1 MKSHAQVV
9 VIGGG
14 VVGCSVLFHL
24 ARAGWTDVVL
34 LERDE
39 LTSGSTWHAAGGMH
53 TINGDPNVA
62 KLQKYTISL
71 YKEIEELSGQA
82 TGVHITGGVL
92 LAATEARM
100 DWLRGV
106 VAKGRYL
113 GLDLEEIS
121 AKEAHELMPLLDPKE
136 FVGAVRNSEDGHL
149 DPSGVT
155 HAYAKAARKLG
166 AAVERFTKVE
176 DIVRLPDGTW
186 RVITNKGDVV
196 AEHVVN
202 AGGLWAREVGR
213 MVGLELP
220 VLAMEHMYLIT
231 EDMPEVAE
239 INAKTGKEVIHAV
252 DFDGELYLRQ
262 ERGGMLMGTYEKAN
276 KPWSEYTTPW
286 NFGHE
291 LLEPDIDRIAPS
303 LEVGFRHFPAFQ
315 NTGIKQIINGPFTFA
330 PDGNPLVG
338 PVRGL
343 PGFWCAC
350 GVMAGFSQG
359 GGVGLA
365 LANWMIHGD
374 PGADIWAMDVA
385 RYGDWASMAYTNA
398 KVRENYS
405 RRFSVR
411 FPNEELPAG
420 RPLKTTPVYD
430 LLSARGAQWGAAFG
444 LEVPLWYAPD
454 GVKDEFSWRR
464 SNDFAHVAKEVKT
477 VRQGVGLAE
486 ISSFAKYRVVGAGAE
501 SWLDR
506 MLACKLPKPGR
517 MVLAPMLK
525 EDGKLI
531 GDFSVANL
539 SAGEVP
545 PVQTEQVPPPPTP
558 PHRGEGGGQGTA
570 HSADS
575 QTQGSQAS
583 LQPADAGGVAQTG
596 MPSSPSP
603 LWGGDRGG
611 GSAPRGRQEWFIAG
625 SGIAEEF
632 HMRWFESHIP
642 DDGSVAVEA
651 LGLRRLGLTI
661 AGPDARRVLQK
672 VTRSDVSNEAFPF
685 MAIRPMDI
693 GMAPCLVGRVS
704 YTGDLGYE
712 IWMAPEYQRAIFSTL
727 MAAGEEFGIG
737 LFGSRAL
744 NALRLE
750 KNYGSWARE
759 YRPIYGPLEAGLE
772 RFVAYGKQADFIG
785 KAAAVAERESGG
797 KLRLRAF
804 VVETEDAD
812 MIGDEAIWFDG
823 AVRGWVTSG
832 GYAHHSGAS
841 VAMGYV
847 PKEIAD
853 AETGF
858 EIELLGKKYPARL
871 QATPLFDANFER
883 MRG

>member
-1 MKSHAQVV
+1 MKSHAKVV

-24 ARAGWTDVVL
+24 ARHGWTDVVL

-82 TGVHITGGVL
+82 TGVHLTGGVL
-92 LAATEARM
+92 LAATEARL

-106 VAKGRYL
+106 VSKGRYL
-113 GLDLEEIS
+113 GIDLEVIS
-121 AKEAHELMPLLDPKE
+121 AKEAAELMPLIDPSQ
-136 FVGAVRNSEDGHL
+136 FVGAVRNKEDGHL

-166 AAVERFTKVE
+166 AEVERFTKVE
-176 DIVRLPDGTW
+176 DIVRRPDGLW
-186 RVITNKGDVV
+186 RVITNKGDIV

-231 EDMPEVAE
+231 EDMPEVADW
-239 INAKTGKEVIHAV
+239 NKKTGTEIIHAV

-276 KPWSEYTTPW
+276 KVWSEFSTPW

-315 NTGIKQIINGPFTFA
+315 KTGIKQIINGPFTFA

-343 PGFWCAC
+343 PGFWVAC

-365 LANWMIHGD
+365 LSNWMIEGD

-385 RYGDWASMAYTNA
+385 RYGDWATMAYTNA

-405 RRFSVR
+405 RRFSIR

-430 LLSARGAQWGAAFG
+430 TLSAKGAQWGVSYG
-444 LEVPLWYAPD
+444 LEVPLWYAPE

-464 SNDFAHVAKEVKT
+464 STDFDHVAKEVAA
-477 VRQGVGLAE
+477 VRDGVGLSE
-486 ISSFAKYRVVGAGAE
+486 ISNFAKYKVTGEGAAA
-501 SWLDR
+501 WLDR
-506 MLACKLPKPGR
+506 MLACRLPKRGR
-517 MVLAPMLK
+517 MTLAPMLK
-525 EDGKLI
+525 EDGRLI
-531 GDFSVANL
+531 GDFTLANIDD
-539 SAGEVP
+539 G
-545 PVQTEQVPPPPTP
+545 
-558 PHRGEGGGQGTA
+558 
-570 HSADS
+570 
-575 QTQGSQAS
+575 
-583 LQPADAGGVAQTG
+583 
-596 MPSSPSP
+596 
-603 LWGGDRGG
+603 
-611 GSAPRGRQEWFIAG
+611 EWFIAG
-625 SGIAEEF
+625 SGIAEQY
-632 HMRWFESHIP
+632 HMRWFEAHLP
-642 DDGSVAVEA
+642 NDGSVQIEA
-651 LGLRRLGLTI
+651 LGQKLAGLAI
-661 AGPDARRVLQK
+661 AGPKAREVLAK
-672 VTRSDVSNEAFPF
+672 VTRADVSNAAFPF
-685 MAIRPMDI
+685 MAVARMDI

-712 IWMAPEYQRAIFSTL
+712 IWVAPEYQRAAYEAL
-727 MAAGEEFGIG
+727 LAAGEASGIS

-759 YRPIYGPLEAGLE
+759 YRPIYGPLEAGLD
-772 RFVAYGKQADFIG
+772 RFVAYGKDADFIG
-785 KAAAVAERESGG
+785 KEAALAERKEGG

-804 VVETEDAD
+804 IVEATDAD
-812 MIGDEAIWFDG
+812 VIGDEAIWHG
-823 AVRGWVTSG
+823 GVVRGWVTSG
-832 GYAHHSGAS
+832 GYAHHSKKS

-853 AETGF
+853 RPDGF
-858 EIELLGKKYPARL
+858 EIEILGKRHAARI
-871 QATPLFDANFER
+871 QAAPLFDANFER

>member
-14 VVGCSVLFHL
+14 VVGCSVLYHL
-24 ARAGWTDVVL
+24 ARSGWKDVVL

-62 KLQKYTISL
+62 KLQKYTIEL
-71 YKEIEELSGQA
+71 YKEIEELSEQA
-82 TGVHITGGVL
+82 TGVHVTGGVL

-121 AKEAHELMPLLDPKE
+121 AEEAHRLMPLIDPKQ

-166 AAVERFTKVE
+166 AEVERFTKVE
-176 DIVRLPDGTW
+176 DIVRLPDGKW
-186 RVITNKGDVV
+186 RVITNKGEVI

-239 INAKTGKEVIHAV
+239 WNAKTGTEVIHAV

-262 ERGGMLMGTYEKAN
+262 ERGGMLMGTYEKAA
-276 KPWSEYTTPW
+276 KPWSEFQTPW

-343 PGFWCAC
+343 PGFWVAC

-365 LANWMIHGD
+365 LSNWMIHGD
-374 PGADIWAMDVA
+374 PGFDIWAMDVA
-385 RYGDWASMAYTNA
+385 RYGDWATTAYTNA

-405 RRFSVR
+405 RRFSIR

-430 LLSARGAQWGAAFG
+430 LLAEKGAQFGVAYG
-444 LEVPLWYAPD
+444 LEVPLWYAPE

-464 SNDFAHVAKEVKT
+464 STDFEHVAREVET
-477 VRQGVGLAE
+477 VRSGVGLTE
-486 ISSFAKYRVVGAGAE
+486 TSSFAKYRVVGQGAE
-501 SWLDR
+501 AWLDR
-506 MLACKLPKPGR
+506 LLACKLPKPGR
-517 MVLAPMLK
+517 MTLAPMLK

-531 GDFSVANL
+531 GDFTLARLSSGNL
-539 SAGEVP
+539 
-545 PVQTEQVPPPPTP
+545 PPPLTP
-558 PHRGEGGGQGTA
+558 PHKGEE
-570 HSADS
+570 DS
-575 QTQGSQAS
+575 EA
-583 LQPADAGGVAQTG
+583 P
-596 MPSSPSP
+596 PPKSPSP
-603 LWGGDRGG
+603 LWGGVRGG
-611 GSAPRGRQEWFIAG
+611 GATGSTRDQWLILG
-625 SGIAEEF
+625 SGVAEQF
-632 HMRWFESHIP
+632 HMRWFEKHLP
-642 DDGSVAVEA
+642 DDGSVAIEA
-651 LGLRRLGLTI
+651 LGLRRGGLSL
-661 AGPDARRVLQK
+661 AGPNARKVLEK
-672 VTRSDVSNEAFPF
+672 VTRTDVSNAAFPF
-685 MAIRPMDI
+685 MAIKAVDI
-693 GMAPCLVGRVS
+693 GMAPCIVGRVS

-712 IWMAPEYQRAIFSTL
+712 IWMAPEYQRGVFHAL
-727 MAAGEEFGIG
+727 MAAGEEFGIA
-737 LFGSRAL
+737 LFGNRAL

-759 YRPIYGPLEAGLE
+759 YRPIYGPLEAGLD
-772 RFVAYGKQADFIG
+772 RFVAYGKDADFIG
-785 KAAAVAERESGG
+785 KAGALAERQAGG
-797 KLRLRAF
+797 KLRLRTFILDAH
-804 VVETEDAD
+804 DAD
-812 MIGDEAIWFDG
+812 VIGDEAIWHDG
-823 AVRGWVTSG
+823 QVRGWVTSG
-832 GYAHHSGAS
+832 GYAHASKLS
-841 VAMGYV
+841 VALGYV

-853 AETGF
+853 AADGF
-858 EIELLGKKYPARL
+858 EIELLGKRLPARL
-871 QATPLFDANFER
+871 QRTPLFDANLER

>member
-14 VVGCSVLFHL
+14 VVGCSVLYHL
-24 ARAGWTDVVL
+24 ARSGWKDVVL

-62 KLQKYTISL
+62 KLQKYTIEL
-71 YKEIEELSGQA
+71 YKEIEELSEQA
-82 TGVHITGGVL
+82 TGVHVTGGVL

-121 AKEAHELMPLLDPKE
+121 AKEAAELMPLIDPKQ

-166 AAVERFTKVE
+166 AEVERFTKVE
-176 DIVRLPDGTW
+176 DIVQLPDGKW
-186 RVITNKGDVV
+186 RVVTNKGEVV

-231 EDMPEVAE
+231 EDMPEVADW
-239 INAKTGKEVIHAV
+239 NAKTGTEIIHAV

-276 KPWSEYTTPW
+276 KPWSEYQTPW

-303 LEVGFRHFPAFQ
+303 LEVGFRHFPAFER
-315 NTGIKQIINGPFTFA
+315 TGIKQIINGPFTFA

-343 PGFWCAC
+343 PGFWVAC

-365 LANWMIHGD
+365 LSNWMIHGD

-405 RRFSVR
+405 RRFSIR

-420 RPLKTTPVYD
+420 RPLKTTPIYD
-430 LLSARGAQWGAAFG
+430 LLAQRGAQFGVAYG
-444 LEVPLWYAPD
+444 LEVPLWYAPE
-454 GVKDEFSWRR
+454 GIRDEFSWRR
-464 SNDFAHVAKEVKT
+464 STDFEHVAREVEA
-477 VRQGVGLAE
+477 VRSGVGLTE
-486 ISSFAKYRVVGAGAE
+486 TSSFAKYRVVGQGAE
-501 SWLDR
+501 AWLDR

-517 MVLAPMLK
+517 MTLAPMLK
-525 EDGKLI
+525 EDGRLI
-531 GDFSVANL
+531 GDFTLANISREGK
-539 SAGEVP
+539 SAEWLIL
-545 PVQTEQVPPPPTP
+545 
-558 PHRGEGGGQGTA
+558 
-570 HSADS
+570 
-575 QTQGSQAS
+575 GS
-583 LQPADAGGVAQTG
+583 GVAEQ
-596 MPSSPSP
+596 
-603 LWGGDRGG
+603 
-611 GSAPRGRQEWFIAG
+611 
-625 SGIAEEF
+625 F
-632 HMRWFESHIP
+632 HMRWFEKHLP
-642 DDGSVAVEA
+642 DDGSVAIEA
-651 LGLRRLGLTI
+651 LGLRRVGLSI
-661 AGPDARRVLQK
+661 AGPKARDVLEK
-672 VTRSDVSNEAFPF
+672 VTRTDVSNAAFPF
-685 MAIRPMDI
+685 MAIKVLDI
-693 GMAPCLVGRVS
+693 GMSPCLVGRVS

-712 IWMAPEYQRAIFSTL
+712 IWMAPEYQRSVFEAL
-727 MAAGEEFGIG
+727 MEAGEEFGIG

-759 YRPIYGPLEAGLE
+759 YRPIYGPLEAGLD
-772 RFVAYGKQADFIG
+772 RFVAYGKDADFIG
-785 KAAAVAERESGG
+785 KAGALAERSAGG
-797 KLRLRAF
+797 KLRLRTF
-804 VVETEDAD
+804 VMDTEDAD
-812 MIGDEAIWFDG
+812 VIGDEAIWHDG
-823 AVRGWVTSG
+823 AVKGWVTSG
-832 GYAHHSGAS
+832 GYAHGSKQS
-841 VAMGYV
+841 VALGYV
-847 PKEIAD
+847 PKEIAGE
-853 AETGF
+853 ANGF
-858 EIELLGKKYPARL
+858 EIELLGKRHPARI
-871 QATPLFDANFER
+871 QSAPLFDANLER

>member
-1 MKSHAQVV
+1 MKSHAKVV

-14 VVGCSVLFHL
+14 VVGTSVLYHL

-62 KLQKYTISL
+62 KLQKYTIEL

-82 TGVHITGGVL
+82 TGVHVTGGVL

-121 AKEAHELMPLLDPKE
+121 AKEAADLMPLLDPKQ

-166 AAVERFTKVE
+166 ADVERFTKVE
-176 DIVRLPDGTW
+176 EIVRRPDGLW
-186 RVITNKGDVV
+186 RVITNKGEVI

-231 EDMPEVAE
+231 EDMPEVKAW
-239 INAKTGKEVIHAV
+239 NDKTGTEIIHAV

-262 ERGGMLMGTYEKAN
+262 ERGGMLMGTYEKAG
-276 KPWSEYTTPW
+276 KPWSEHQTPW

-343 PGFWCAC
+343 PGFWAAC

-365 LANWMIHGD
+365 LSNWMIHGD
-374 PGADIWAMDVA
+374 PGFDIWAMDVS

-405 RRFSVR
+405 RRFSIR

-430 LLSARGAQWGAAFG
+430 LLAAKGAQFGVSYG
-444 LEVPLWYAPD
+444 LEVPLWYAPE

-464 SNDFAHVAKEVKT
+464 SSDFPSVAAEVKT
-477 VRQGVGLAE
+477 VREHVGLSE
-486 ISSFAKYRVVGAGAE
+486 ISNFAKYKVTGERAE
-501 SWLDR
+501 AWLDR
-506 MLACKLPKPGR
+506 ILACKLPQPGR
-517 MVLAPMLK
+517 MTLAPMLK
-525 EDGKLI
+525 QDGKLI
-531 GDFSVANL
+531 GDFSLANL
-539 SAGEVP
+539 CGSLSLQEV
-545 PVQTEQVPPPPTP
+545 TPTRNP
-558 PHRGEGGGQGTA
+558 SPQGGGESGNVSAARQQSAISLGTA
-570 HSADS
+570 A
-575 QTQGSQAS
+575 AN
-583 LQPADAGGVAQTG
+583 
-596 MPSSPSP
+596 SPSP
-603 LWGGDRGG
+603 LRGG
-611 GSAPRGRQEWFIAG
+611 VGGGGIASQAGGEWMIFG
-625 SGIAEEF
+625 SGIAEEY
-632 HMRWFESHIP
+632 HLRWFEKHLP
-642 DDGSVAVEA
+642 GDGSVKVEA
-651 LGLRRLGLTI
+651 LGAKLTGLSI
-661 AGPDARRVLQK
+661 AGPNARKLLEK
-672 VTRSDVSNEAFPF
+672 VTRTDVSSAAFKF
-685 MAIRPMDI
+685 MDIKKLDI
-693 GMAPCLVGRVS
+693 GMAPCLAGRVS

-712 IWMAPEYQRAIFSTL
+712 LWIAPEYQRSVLHTL
-727 MAAGEEFGIG
+727 MEAGAEFGIG

-759 YRPIYGPLEAGLE
+759 YRPIYGPLEAGLD
-772 RFVAYGKQADFIG
+772 RFVAYNKPADFIG
-785 KAAAVAERESGG
+785 KAGAAAEKASGG

-804 VVETEDAD
+804 VMEADDAD
-812 MIGDEAIWFDG
+812 VIGDEAIWFGG

-832 GYAHHSGAS
+832 GYAHNAKAS

-853 AETGF
+853 ESDGF
-858 EIELLGKKYPARL
+858 EIELLGKRHAARIQPA
-871 QATPLFDANFER
+871 PLFDGNQQR
-883 MRG
+883 LRG